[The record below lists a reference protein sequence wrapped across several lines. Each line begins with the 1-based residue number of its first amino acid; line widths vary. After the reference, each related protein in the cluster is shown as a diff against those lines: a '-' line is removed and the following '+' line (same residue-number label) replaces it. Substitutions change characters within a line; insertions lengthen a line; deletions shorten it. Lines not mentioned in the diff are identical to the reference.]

1 MSRKKKEA
9 LQGIIYVLPS
19 FILIMAF
26 CIIPIFMSGYFSF
39 TSYNIMTPP
48 KFVGLENYER
58 VFQDGYV
65 ADAAKNTLL
74 YVLMTVPAQ
83 TILSLVFAAF
93 LAYKMQNKTGGFL
106 RSVMFIPVIA
116 SAVTAGTIWRI
127 ILNTEGGLLNNI
139 LNFFHLDS
147 VNWLGSTKTALISI
161 CIVAVWKNVGYFLV
175 IYYAGIMGISK
186 DLYEAAKVDGA
197 TSIQQFFKI
206 TLPML
211 KPITYLVVTLGII
224 WSFQVFDLAYLMTG
238 GGPGRATVT
247 LVMGIYN
254 AAFKQYK
261 MGYAWTPL
269 GVIGLFFI
277 LIFAA
282 ICIAPFL
289 YMLIMSFTHSTT
301 LMISWG
307 DVNFTDFTNY
317 EHVFGKSGFF
327 RSLMNSVIVV
337 GCSCFF
343 NCVIAS
349 MAAYGFEKKHFW
361 GKEFLFKV
369 YMLTLM
375 IPGQVTMIPVF
386 IIMKKLGLLNT
397 YFALVVIILN
407 AFGVFLIRQFMESVP
422 DELLE
427 AAKVDG
433 CPEYKIFINIVI
445 PLIKP
450 VLVSLVVFTFV
461 TSWNDFM
468 WPLVSTTDSSMYTL
482 TVALSLLK
490 TQYQTNYGLILA
502 GATVS
507 FIFPFILYAFLQK
520 QFVEGIA
527 LSGVKG

>member
-48 KFVGLENYER
+48 KFVGLENYEK

-106 RSVMFIPVIA
+106 RSVMFIPGIA

-261 MGYAWTPL
+261 MGYACAMAML
-269 GVIGLFFI
+269 LL
-277 LIFAA
+277 LI
-282 ICIAPFL
+282 
-289 YMLIMSFTHSTT
+289 
-301 LMISWG
+301 
-307 DVNFTDFTNY
+307 
-317 EHVFGKSGFF
+317 
-327 RSLMNSVIVV
+327 
-337 GCSCFF
+337 
-343 NCVIAS
+343 
-349 MAAYGFEKKHFW
+349 
-361 GKEFLFKV
+361 
-369 YMLTLM
+369 
-375 IPGQVTMIPVF
+375 
-386 IIMKKLGLLNT
+386 
-397 YFALVVIILN
+397 VVIIN
-407 AFGVFLIRQFMESVP
+407 
-422 DELLE
+422 
-427 AAKVDG
+427 
-433 CPEYKIFINIVI
+433 VI
-445 PLIKP
+445 ENLFFK
-450 VLVSLVVFTFV
+450 
-461 TSWNDFM
+461 
-468 WPLVSTTDSSMYTL
+468 
-482 TVALSLLK
+482 
-490 TQYQTNYGLILA
+490 
-502 GATVS
+502 
-507 FIFPFILYAFLQK
+507 
-520 QFVEGIA
+520 ER
-527 LSGVKG
+527 KGK

>member
-1 MSRKKKEA
+1 MIYKEGSDPVSRKKKEA

-48 KFVGLENYER
+48 KFVGLENYEK

-261 MGYAWTPL
+261 MG
-269 GVIGLFFI
+269 
-277 LIFAA
+277 
-282 ICIAPFL
+282 ICMCDGNVA
-289 YMLIMSFTHSTT
+289 T
-301 LMISWG
+301 L
-307 DVNFTDFTNY
+307 DRRD
-317 EHVFGKSGFF
+317 H
-327 RSLMNSVIVV
+327 
-337 GCSCFF
+337 
-343 NCVIAS
+343 
-349 MAAYGFEKKHFW
+349 
-361 GKEFLFKV
+361 
-369 YMLTLM
+369 
-375 IPGQVTMIPVF
+375 
-386 IIMKKLGLLNT
+386 
-397 YFALVVIILN
+397 
-407 AFGVFLIRQFMESVP
+407 
-422 DELLE
+422 
-427 AAKVDG
+427 
-433 CPEYKIFINIVI
+433 
-445 PLIKP
+445 
-450 VLVSLVVFTFV
+450 
-461 TSWNDFM
+461 
-468 WPLVSTTDSSMYTL
+468 
-482 TVALSLLK
+482 
-490 TQYQTNYGLILA
+490 
-502 GATVS
+502 
-507 FIFPFILYAFLQK
+507 
-520 QFVEGIA
+520 
-527 LSGVKG
+527 

>member
-1 MSRKKKEA
+1 MIYKEGSDPVSRKKKEA

-211 KPITYLVVTLGII
+211 KPITYLVVTLGVI

-261 MGYAWTPL
+261 MGYACAMAML
-269 GVIGLFFI
+269 LL
-277 LIFAA
+277 LI
-282 ICIAPFL
+282 
-289 YMLIMSFTHSTT
+289 
-301 LMISWG
+301 
-307 DVNFTDFTNY
+307 
-317 EHVFGKSGFF
+317 
-327 RSLMNSVIVV
+327 
-337 GCSCFF
+337 
-343 NCVIAS
+343 
-349 MAAYGFEKKHFW
+349 
-361 GKEFLFKV
+361 
-369 YMLTLM
+369 
-375 IPGQVTMIPVF
+375 
-386 IIMKKLGLLNT
+386 
-397 YFALVVIILN
+397 VVIIN
-407 AFGVFLIRQFMESVP
+407 
-422 DELLE
+422 
-427 AAKVDG
+427 
-433 CPEYKIFINIVI
+433 VI
-445 PLIKP
+445 ENLFFK
-450 VLVSLVVFTFV
+450 
-461 TSWNDFM
+461 
-468 WPLVSTTDSSMYTL
+468 
-482 TVALSLLK
+482 
-490 TQYQTNYGLILA
+490 
-502 GATVS
+502 
-507 FIFPFILYAFLQK
+507 
-520 QFVEGIA
+520 ER
-527 LSGVKG
+527 KGK

>member
-1 MSRKKKEA
+1 MIYKEGSDPVSRKKKEA

-139 LNFFHLDS
+139 LNFFHLNS

-261 MGYAWTPL
+261 MGYACAMAML
-269 GVIGLFFI
+269 LL
-277 LIFAA
+277 LI
-282 ICIAPFL
+282 
-289 YMLIMSFTHSTT
+289 
-301 LMISWG
+301 
-307 DVNFTDFTNY
+307 
-317 EHVFGKSGFF
+317 
-327 RSLMNSVIVV
+327 
-337 GCSCFF
+337 
-343 NCVIAS
+343 
-349 MAAYGFEKKHFW
+349 
-361 GKEFLFKV
+361 
-369 YMLTLM
+369 
-375 IPGQVTMIPVF
+375 
-386 IIMKKLGLLNT
+386 
-397 YFALVVIILN
+397 VVIIN
-407 AFGVFLIRQFMESVP
+407 
-422 DELLE
+422 
-427 AAKVDG
+427 
-433 CPEYKIFINIVI
+433 VI
-445 PLIKP
+445 ENLFFK
-450 VLVSLVVFTFV
+450 
-461 TSWNDFM
+461 
-468 WPLVSTTDSSMYTL
+468 
-482 TVALSLLK
+482 
-490 TQYQTNYGLILA
+490 
-502 GATVS
+502 
-507 FIFPFILYAFLQK
+507 
-520 QFVEGIA
+520 ER
-527 LSGVKG
+527 KGK

>member
-211 KPITYLVVTLGII
+211 KPITYLVMTLGII

-261 MGYAWTPL
+261 MGYACAMAML
-269 GVIGLFFI
+269 LL
-277 LIFAA
+277 LI
-282 ICIAPFL
+282 
-289 YMLIMSFTHSTT
+289 
-301 LMISWG
+301 
-307 DVNFTDFTNY
+307 
-317 EHVFGKSGFF
+317 
-327 RSLMNSVIVV
+327 
-337 GCSCFF
+337 
-343 NCVIAS
+343 
-349 MAAYGFEKKHFW
+349 
-361 GKEFLFKV
+361 
-369 YMLTLM
+369 
-375 IPGQVTMIPVF
+375 
-386 IIMKKLGLLNT
+386 
-397 YFALVVIILN
+397 VVIIN
-407 AFGVFLIRQFMESVP
+407 
-422 DELLE
+422 
-427 AAKVDG
+427 
-433 CPEYKIFINIVI
+433 VI
-445 PLIKP
+445 ENLFFK
-450 VLVSLVVFTFV
+450 
-461 TSWNDFM
+461 
-468 WPLVSTTDSSMYTL
+468 
-482 TVALSLLK
+482 
-490 TQYQTNYGLILA
+490 
-502 GATVS
+502 
-507 FIFPFILYAFLQK
+507 
-520 QFVEGIA
+520 ER
-527 LSGVKG
+527 KGK

>member
-1 MSRKKKEA
+1 MIYKEGSDLVSRKKKEA

-48 KFVGLENYER
+48 KFVGLENYEK

-261 MGYAWTPL
+261 MGYACAMAML
-269 GVIGLFFI
+269 LL
-277 LIFAA
+277 LI
-282 ICIAPFL
+282 
-289 YMLIMSFTHSTT
+289 
-301 LMISWG
+301 
-307 DVNFTDFTNY
+307 
-317 EHVFGKSGFF
+317 
-327 RSLMNSVIVV
+327 
-337 GCSCFF
+337 
-343 NCVIAS
+343 
-349 MAAYGFEKKHFW
+349 
-361 GKEFLFKV
+361 
-369 YMLTLM
+369 
-375 IPGQVTMIPVF
+375 
-386 IIMKKLGLLNT
+386 
-397 YFALVVIILN
+397 VVIIN
-407 AFGVFLIRQFMESVP
+407 
-422 DELLE
+422 
-427 AAKVDG
+427 
-433 CPEYKIFINIVI
+433 VI
-445 PLIKP
+445 ENLFFK
-450 VLVSLVVFTFV
+450 
-461 TSWNDFM
+461 
-468 WPLVSTTDSSMYTL
+468 
-482 TVALSLLK
+482 
-490 TQYQTNYGLILA
+490 
-502 GATVS
+502 
-507 FIFPFILYAFLQK
+507 
-520 QFVEGIA
+520 ER
-527 LSGVKG
+527 KGK

>member
-139 LNFFHLDS
+139 LKFFHLNS

-261 MGYAWTPL
+261 MGYACAMAML
-269 GVIGLFFI
+269 LL
-277 LIFAA
+277 LI
-282 ICIAPFL
+282 
-289 YMLIMSFTHSTT
+289 
-301 LMISWG
+301 
-307 DVNFTDFTNY
+307 
-317 EHVFGKSGFF
+317 
-327 RSLMNSVIVV
+327 
-337 GCSCFF
+337 
-343 NCVIAS
+343 
-349 MAAYGFEKKHFW
+349 
-361 GKEFLFKV
+361 
-369 YMLTLM
+369 
-375 IPGQVTMIPVF
+375 
-386 IIMKKLGLLNT
+386 
-397 YFALVVIILN
+397 VVIIN
-407 AFGVFLIRQFMESVP
+407 
-422 DELLE
+422 
-427 AAKVDG
+427 
-433 CPEYKIFINIVI
+433 VI
-445 PLIKP
+445 ENLFFK
-450 VLVSLVVFTFV
+450 
-461 TSWNDFM
+461 
-468 WPLVSTTDSSMYTL
+468 
-482 TVALSLLK
+482 
-490 TQYQTNYGLILA
+490 
-502 GATVS
+502 
-507 FIFPFILYAFLQK
+507 
-520 QFVEGIA
+520 ER
-527 LSGVKG
+527 KGK

>member
-1 MSRKKKEA
+1 MIYKEGSDPVSRKKKEA

-211 KPITYLVVTLGII
+211 KPITYLVMTLGII

-261 MGYAWTPL
+261 MGYACAMAML
-269 GVIGLFFI
+269 LL
-277 LIFAA
+277 LI
-282 ICIAPFL
+282 
-289 YMLIMSFTHSTT
+289 
-301 LMISWG
+301 
-307 DVNFTDFTNY
+307 
-317 EHVFGKSGFF
+317 
-327 RSLMNSVIVV
+327 
-337 GCSCFF
+337 
-343 NCVIAS
+343 
-349 MAAYGFEKKHFW
+349 
-361 GKEFLFKV
+361 
-369 YMLTLM
+369 
-375 IPGQVTMIPVF
+375 
-386 IIMKKLGLLNT
+386 
-397 YFALVVIILN
+397 VVIIN
-407 AFGVFLIRQFMESVP
+407 
-422 DELLE
+422 
-427 AAKVDG
+427 
-433 CPEYKIFINIVI
+433 VI
-445 PLIKP
+445 ENLFFK
-450 VLVSLVVFTFV
+450 
-461 TSWNDFM
+461 
-468 WPLVSTTDSSMYTL
+468 
-482 TVALSLLK
+482 
-490 TQYQTNYGLILA
+490 
-502 GATVS
+502 
-507 FIFPFILYAFLQK
+507 
-520 QFVEGIA
+520 ER
-527 LSGVKG
+527 KGK

>member
-1 MSRKKKEA
+1 MIYKEGSDPVSRKKKEA

-48 KFVGLENYER
+48 KFVGLENYEK

-261 MGYAWTPL
+261 MGYACAMAML
-269 GVIGLFFI
+269 LLLIVVITNVIENLFFK
-277 LIFAA
+277 
-282 ICIAPFL
+282 
-289 YMLIMSFTHSTT
+289 
-301 LMISWG
+301 
-307 DVNFTDFTNY
+307 
-317 EHVFGKSGFF
+317 ERKGK
-327 RSLMNSVIVV
+327 
-337 GCSCFF
+337 
-343 NCVIAS
+343 
-349 MAAYGFEKKHFW
+349 
-361 GKEFLFKV
+361 
-369 YMLTLM
+369 
-375 IPGQVTMIPVF
+375 
-386 IIMKKLGLLNT
+386 
-397 YFALVVIILN
+397 
-407 AFGVFLIRQFMESVP
+407 
-422 DELLE
+422 
-427 AAKVDG
+427 
-433 CPEYKIFINIVI
+433 
-445 PLIKP
+445 
-450 VLVSLVVFTFV
+450 
-461 TSWNDFM
+461 
-468 WPLVSTTDSSMYTL
+468 
-482 TVALSLLK
+482 
-490 TQYQTNYGLILA
+490 
-502 GATVS
+502 
-507 FIFPFILYAFLQK
+507 
-520 QFVEGIA
+520 
-527 LSGVKG
+527 

>member
-48 KFVGLENYER
+48 KFVGLENYEK

-83 TILSLVFAAF
+83 TILSLAFAAF

-261 MGYAWTPL
+261 MGYACAMAML
-269 GVIGLFFI
+269 LL
-277 LIFAA
+277 LI
-282 ICIAPFL
+282 
-289 YMLIMSFTHSTT
+289 
-301 LMISWG
+301 
-307 DVNFTDFTNY
+307 
-317 EHVFGKSGFF
+317 
-327 RSLMNSVIVV
+327 
-337 GCSCFF
+337 
-343 NCVIAS
+343 
-349 MAAYGFEKKHFW
+349 
-361 GKEFLFKV
+361 
-369 YMLTLM
+369 
-375 IPGQVTMIPVF
+375 
-386 IIMKKLGLLNT
+386 
-397 YFALVVIILN
+397 VVIIN
-407 AFGVFLIRQFMESVP
+407 
-422 DELLE
+422 
-427 AAKVDG
+427 
-433 CPEYKIFINIVI
+433 VI
-445 PLIKP
+445 ENLFFK
-450 VLVSLVVFTFV
+450 
-461 TSWNDFM
+461 
-468 WPLVSTTDSSMYTL
+468 
-482 TVALSLLK
+482 
-490 TQYQTNYGLILA
+490 
-502 GATVS
+502 
-507 FIFPFILYAFLQK
+507 
-520 QFVEGIA
+520 ER
-527 LSGVKG
+527 KGK